1 MEGLADLH
9 MHTTH
14 SDGTLSV
21 ESLLR
26 AARRAGLS
34 VVSITDHDTV
44 NGLPA
49 ARRTTR
55 ELGMDLVAGVELS
68 TTLEGLEVHLLAY
81 AFDPE
86 NSDLA
91 GYLASC
97 RRERRSRAERIV
109 EKLHALNVPVQ
120 LETVLRRA
128 GHGSIGRP
136 HIAHALV
143 EEGHTGTFTEAFAR
157 YLATGRPAY
166 EEKRFPEAAE
176 AVALVRAAGGVCCI
190 AHPGDMDHE
199 TIRLLLRAGVEG
211 VEVVHPS
218 HTTVHTERYAR
229 LAREQGLLV
238 TGGSDFHAARDPR
251 RTLGRYTIEA
261 EQVRRL
267 LEHAAGPERQ
277 AVQQRSM

>member
-1 MEGLADLH
+1 

-34 VVSITDHDTV
+34 VVSITDHDSV
-44 NGLPA
+44 DGLPA
-49 ARRTTR
+49 ARRTAR
-55 ELGMDLVAGVELS
+55 GLGMTLVPGVELS
-68 TTLEGLEVHLLAY
+68 TNLEGMEVHLLAY
-81 AFDPE
+81 AFDAG
-86 NSDLA
+86 NADLA
-91 GYLASC
+91 GYLAGC

-120 LETVLRRA
+120 LETVLRKA

-166 EEKRFPEAAE
+166 EGKRFPEPAE

-190 AHPGDMDHE
+190 AHPADMDPE
-199 TIRLLLRAGVEG
+199 AIRLLLRAGVEG
-211 VEVVHPS
+211 IEVVHPS
-218 HTTVHTERYAR
+218 HTTVHTERYTR
-229 LAREQGLLV
+229 LARERGLLA
-238 TGGSDFHAARDPR
+238 TGGSDFHAGKDAR
-251 RTLGRYTIEA
+251 RTLGKYTIAA
-261 EQVRRL
+261 EQVQRL
-267 LEHAAGPERQ
+267 LDHAADPGRQ
-277 AVQQRSM
+277 AVEQRAV